1 MRFDSVAIKNFKSIG
16 EYEQSKVIIEPD
28 VTAIIGKNESGKSNI
43 IEALSYLS
51 FKKITEEAF
60 QRDNINRNNA
70 YDGATVKYIVVL
82 KSTDTDKEKYNIQAD
97 TIVTIDN
104 NNCIIEGGAEEYYK
118 SAIFPQAIELC
129 NELGDNPF
137 RFSGNEL
144 NNYRSWKARLSNE
157 KIDVVKIGNVIG
169 WIGRYLNNINEE
181 KRSKIEELYNKIKQS
196 FDSFIILF
204 PTVFYRRSSKILHP
218 KYTYDQVNKEF
229 KTPTSYP
236 NSLLCDFVRFLG
248 IKKEDFLIAVSSGE
262 ITGKKTS
269 IRERIQKDVDRR
281 INKDFR
287 NFYTAESVELK
298 VRFDN
303 NCVCFSV
310 QTGEGETLLLSERSN
325 GLRWYLNTFIDA
337 RANDVA
343 DSNVLFLL
351 DEPGTSMH
359 VNAQKEI
366 MTLFNDLAEKH
377 NQVVYTTHSPYMLNL
392 ETGIGH
398 IRAVDKDDD
407 GYTYIYNTA
416 YDSRIASNNQKDT
429 FTPIINALGMNL
441 HDTFGPAKDKMN
453 IVIEGMSDYFYLS
466 TLAKMIGFDSDR
478 FVFIPSV
485 GASNCINICCVLQGW
500 GCPFIAVFDYDKEG
514 VESGGNKLDNNM
526 YLEYKKHYCY
536 IKDVSA
542 EEIDSKTYNSEKCV
556 IEDIIGRDV
565 IQEFVDKSGY
575 SNFSKTLTA
584 KLLTTAVTNGDFI
597 LPEQSIE
604 NISSVINRIVSYV
617 SSK

>member
-466 TLAKMIGFDSDR
+466 TMAKMIGIDSER

>member
-1 MRFDSVAIKNFKSIG
+1 MRFDSITIKNYKSIG
-16 EYEQSKVIIEPD
+16 EYEQSKIIIEPT
-28 VTAIIGKNESGKSNI
+28 VTAIIGKNESGKSNV
-43 IEALSYLS
+43 IEALSHIS
-51 FKKITEEAF
+51 FTKTMDKAF
-60 QRDNINRNNA
+60 ANDNINRNNA
-70 YDGATVKYIVVL
+70 YDGANVEYIAVL
-82 KSTDTDKEKYNIQAD
+82 KSDGTDKEQYNIQAD
-97 TIVTIDN
+97 TIVTIDK
-104 NNCIIEGGAEEYYK
+104 NNCIIKGGAEEYYK
-118 SAIFPQAIELC
+118 SIIMPRVIELC
-129 NELGDNPF
+129 DELGNNPF
-137 RFSGNEL
+137 RFSGNDL
-144 NNYRSWKARLSNE
+144 NNYRSWKAQLLKE
-157 KIDVVKIGNVIG
+157 EIDVFRIGNG
-169 WIGRYLNNINEE
+169 LKNIGRFLNNLDAE
-181 KRSKIEELYNKIKQS
+181 KRSKVEELYNTIKQKY
-196 FDSFIILF
+196 DSFIILF
-204 PTVFYRRSSKILHP
+204 PTVFYRRSSKTLYP
-218 KYTYDQVNKEF
+218 QYTYDQVNKEF
-229 KTPTSYP
+229 RAPTSYP
-236 NSLLCDFVRFLG
+236 NSLLCDFVRLLG

-303 NCVCFSV
+303 NSVCFSV

-366 MTLFNDLAEKH
+366 LTLFNDLAEKH

-416 YDSRIASNNQKDT
+416 YDSRIALDNQKDT

-466 TLAKMIGFDSDR
+466 TMAKMIGIDSER

-526 YLEYKKHYCY
+526 CLEYKKHYCY

-542 EEIDSKTYNSEKCV
+542 EEINSKTYNSEKCV
-556 IEDIIGRDV
+556 IEDIIGKDV
-565 IQEFVDKSGY
+565 IQAFVDKSGY
-575 SNFSKTLTA
+575 SNISKTLTA
-584 KLLTTAVTNGDFI
+584 KLLTTAVINGDFI
-597 LPEQSIE
+597 LPEQSIK

>member
-1 MRFDSVAIKNFKSIG
+1 MRFDSITIKNYKSIG
-16 EYEQSKVIIEPD
+16 EYEQSKIIIEPT
-28 VTAIIGKNESGKSNI
+28 VTAIIGKNESGKSNV
-43 IEALSYLS
+43 IEALSHIS
-51 FKKITEEAF
+51 FTKTMEKAF
-60 QRDNINRNNA
+60 VRDNINRNNA
-70 YDGATVKYIVVL
+70 YDGAAVEYMVVL
-82 KSTDTDKEKYNIQAD
+82 KSNELDKERYNIEED
-97 TIVTIDN
+97 TVVNIN
-104 NNCIIEGGAEEYYK
+104 SNNCIVQGGAEEYYK
-118 SAIFPQAIELC
+118 SNIMQLMVELC

-137 RFSGNEL
+137 NFGGNDL
-144 NNYRSWKARLSNE
+144 NNYRSWKARLLKE
-157 KIDVVKIGNVIG
+157 EIDLFRIGNG
-169 WIGRYLNNINEE
+169 LNSIGRFLNRINAEMRD
-181 KRSKIEELYNKIKQS
+181 KTIELYNKAKKS
-196 FDSFIILF
+196 FDAFVLLF
-204 PTVFYRRSSKILHP
+204 PSVFYRRSNKTLFSQ
-218 KYTYDQVNKEF
+218 YTYDQVNKELNA
-229 KTPTSYP
+229 PASYP
-236 NSLLCDFVRFLG
+236 DSLLNDFVHLIK
-248 IKKEDFLIAVSSGE
+248 IKKEDFLAAVSTGAISGN
-262 ITGKKTS
+262 KAS
-269 IRERIQKDVDRR
+269 IRDRIQRNVDKK
-281 INKDFR
+281 INDEFR
-287 NFYTAESVELK
+287 NFYTAESVDVK

-303 NCVCFSV
+303 NSVYFSV
-310 QTGEGETLLLSERSN
+310 QTSEGETLLLSERSN

-366 MTLFNDLAEKH
+366 LTLFNDLAEKH

-416 YDSRIASNNQKDT
+416 YDSRIALDNQKDT

-466 TLAKMIGFDSDR
+466 TMAKMIGIDSER

-526 YLEYKKHYCY
+526 CLEYKKHYCY

-556 IEDIIGRDV
+556 IEDIIGREV

-575 SNFSKTLTA
+575 SNISKTLTA
-584 KLLTTAVTNGDFI
+584 KLLTTAVKNGEYS
-597 LPEQSIE
+597 LPEDSLS
-604 NISSVINRIVSYV
+604 NIKSLLYRIVSYV
-617 SSK
+617 SAM

>member
-1 MRFDSVAIKNFKSIG
+1 MRFDSITIKNYKSIG
-16 EYEQSKVIIEPD
+16 EYEQSKIIIEPT
-28 VTAIIGKNESGKSNI
+28 VTAIIGKNESGKSNV
-43 IEALSYLS
+43 IEALSHIS
-51 FKKITEEAF
+51 FTKTMDKAF
-60 QRDNINRNNA
+60 ANDNINRNNA
-70 YDGATVKYIVVL
+70 YDGANVEYIAVL
-82 KSTDTDKEKYNIQAD
+82 KSDGTDKEQYNIQAD
-97 TIVTIDN
+97 TIVTIDK
-104 NNCIIEGGAEEYYK
+104 NNCIIKGGAEEYYK
-118 SAIFPQAIELC
+118 SIIMPRVIELC
-129 NELGDNPF
+129 DELGNNPF
-137 RFSGNEL
+137 RFSGNDL
-144 NNYRSWKARLSNE
+144 NNYRSWKAQLLKE
-157 KIDVVKIGNVIG
+157 EIDVFRIGNG
-169 WIGRYLNNINEE
+169 LNNIGRFLNNLDAE
-181 KRSKIEELYNKIKQS
+181 KRSKVEELYNIIKQNY
-196 FDSFIILF
+196 DSFIILF
-204 PTVFYRRSSKILHP
+204 PTVFYRRSSKTLYP
-218 KYTYDQVNKEF
+218 QYTYDQVNKEF
-229 KTPTSYP
+229 RAPTSYP
-236 NSLLCDFVRFLG
+236 NSLLCDFVRLLG

-303 NCVCFSV
+303 NSVCFSV

-337 RANDVA
+337 RANDIA

-366 MTLFNDLAEKH
+366 LTLFNDLAEKH

-416 YDSRIASNNQKDT
+416 YDSRIALDNQKDT

-466 TLAKMIGFDSDR
+466 TMAK
-478 FVFIPSV
+478 
-485 GASNCINICCVLQGW
+485 
-500 GCPFIAVFDYDKEG
+500 
-514 VESGGNKLDNNM
+514 
-526 YLEYKKHYCY
+526 
-536 IKDVSA
+536 
-542 EEIDSKTYNSEKCV
+542 
-556 IEDIIGRDV
+556 II
-565 IQEFVDKSGY
+565 
-575 SNFSKTLTA
+575 
-584 KLLTTAVTNGDFI
+584 
-597 LPEQSIE
+597 
-604 NISSVINRIVSYV
+604 
-617 SSK
+617 

>member
-466 TLAKMIGFDSDR
+466 TLAKMIGIDSER

>member
-416 YDSRIASNNQKDT
+416 YDSRIALDNQKDT

-466 TLAKMIGFDSDR
+466 TMAKMIGIDSER

-526 YLEYKKHYCY
+526 CLEYKKHYCY

-556 IEDIIGRDV
+556 IEDIIGREV

-575 SNFSKTLTA
+575 SNISKTLTA
-584 KLLTTAVTNGDFI
+584 KLLTTAVINGDFI
-597 LPEQSIE
+597 LPEQSLE
-604 NISSVINRIVSYV
+604 SISSVINRIVSYV